1 MMPPCLSR
9 VSLGE
14 HLGCQNVP
22 VPVTCEFEAWCRP
35 TFFSLSVYINVGAH
49 VCKDQ
54 RTPSGMPVSH
64 RSPPFP
70 CAQPHQPFFFAWV
83 LEIERSSVSGSR
95 GKHFS
100 DSHLARSTRLGI
112 LTEQR
117 CVFQSVPILVWG
129 PSKSNS
135 LNRCP
140 QWGPHFASEDDQVV
154 ESWGPTLFL
163 VPSVPRE
170 ISEFRLQAD
179 ARCTWLPG
187 RVFRG
192 RLCACLG
199 IKRLGY

>member
-1 MMPPCLSR
+1 M
-9 VSLGE
+9 
-14 HLGCQNVP
+14 
-22 VPVTCEFEAWCRP
+22 
-35 TFFSLSVYINVGAH
+35 YINVGAH

-54 RTPSGMPVSH
+54 RTPSGVPVSH

-83 LEIERSSVSGSR
+83 LEIERSRVSGWR

-100 DSHLARSTRLGI
+100 GSHLARSTRLGI

-117 CVFQSVPILVWG
+117 CVFQGVPILVWG

-140 QWGPHFASEDDQVV
+140 QRGPHFASDQVV

-163 VPSVPRE
+163 VSSVPRE
-170 ISEFRLQAD
+170 ISGFRLQVD
-179 ARCTWLPG
+179 ARCSWLSG
-187 RVFRG
+187 RVFGG
-192 RLCACLG
+192 RWCACLG
-199 IKRLGY
+199 IKRLGH